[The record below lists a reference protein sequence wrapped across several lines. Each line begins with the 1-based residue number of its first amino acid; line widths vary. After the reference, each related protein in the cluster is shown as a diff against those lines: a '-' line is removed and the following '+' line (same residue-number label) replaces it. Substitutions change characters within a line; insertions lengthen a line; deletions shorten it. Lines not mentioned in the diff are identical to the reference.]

1 MAKTTRTVRLSLWL
15 AVAASSAL
23 WRAPPQA
30 WLLRSPREFRGTDRK
45 LPRCTAAIVSV
56 RNVMRRWD
64 SLASVAKAHQLNV
77 NMLIAKGE
85 GIKMTEVSAW
95 ADANRQ

>member
-1 MAKTTRTVRLSLWL
+1 
-15 AVAASSAL
+15 
-23 WRAPPQA
+23 
-30 WLLRSPREFRGTDRK
+30 
-45 LPRCTAAIVSV
+45 V